1 MRSDTDGAYRAF
13 RFRHPDSEG
22 PESSGF
28 CCDARGAIE
37 MVQGAASVQ
46 QAILLLLS
54 TEPGERVMRPTYGC
68 ELRQLVF
75 SPNDDTTAGL
85 AVHYV
90 RRALDRWEPRIE
102 VLRIDARRPVGAPER
117 MVVEIEYRVRATGQV
132 ARLAHEL
139 NVAGG

>member
-1 MRSDTDGAYRAF
+1 MRSEETGRYRSF

-22 PESSGF
+22 TESAGF
-28 CCDARGAIE
+28 CCDSRGAVE
-37 MVQGAASVQ
+37 FVEGPASVR
-46 QAILLLLS
+46 QAIMLLLS

-90 RRALDRWEPRIE
+90 RRALDRWEPRID
-102 VLRIDARRPVGAPER
+102 VLRIDAHRPVGAPER
-117 MVVEIEYRVRATGQV
+117 MVVVIEYRVRATGEV

-139 NVAGG
+139 NMAG